1 MKKTCFLC
9 FLFILLFPLVITAQD
24 QEETPQAQKARV
36 IVDKARI
43 YLESNPYSFV
53 IDTVG
58 RGTIVTLFQTGKQN
72 KNWLYISYYSKKRM
86 AQVTGFIDINLVE
99 MINENP
105 KNPEPSEETEVKP
118 VTKKQDELMVQSEA
132 ESTAEKKEEAQEAQT
147 QASLEKDESTE
158 TEKELSDMQKELTV
172 QRNKIKEIEKQSGE
186 EEMRDQTKSEEEAG
200 IGKESEGKQ
209 EEEKETAVQTKPMTE
224 SAQEEKESFE
234 EEQKIEKALEQK
246 KAEKREVKTEQ
257 KEEAEEETGT
267 EETGTETVKESKK
280 QAEEMK
286 AQMEREDINQEAESH
301 KEQKE
306 QPAEEIVQE
315 VLTKITIKV
324 RKANIRLMPSL
335 KSAVIHQLPF
345 GVELK
350 PLAKSGN
357 WYRVNLPP
365 NPDGIT
371 LSGYIH
377 DSIVNET
384 FEKQIMAPPEPE
396 EPPESELEIP
406 EEEPEP
412 VPEPS
417 QEIQPAERTGLTL
430 PPFWIGGGAGYIIPS
445 ESNFEKGINFGGTLG
460 FGITRYLAIELR
472 VPYYQSNVTGSIGG
486 LSKGQFQSISL
497 SLSVQARYPI
507 KNLII
512 PYFVGGGDYHL
523 NKFNLDDEIANSWNA
538 MGFDIEETVDHTLGF
553 HFGGG
558 IDLFI
563 LRSLALNLDVR
574 YSTAS
579 LKGAWRLADTFSQ
592 VETTGPLDNIK
603 LNSIQAGISVKFF
616 LNR

>member
-1 MKKTCFLC
+1 MKKRCVLSV
-9 FLFILLFPLVITAQD
+9 LIVLLSPLLITAQD
-24 QEETPQAQKARV
+24 QEEIPQAQKARV
-36 IVDKARI
+36 IVEKAHI

-58 RGTIVTLFQTGKQN
+58 RGTIVTLFQTGKKN
-72 KNWLYISYYSKKRM
+72 KKWLYISYYSKKRM

-99 MINENP
+99 MINEEP
-105 KNPEPSEETEVKP
+105 KKPEPSEEIEEKSVTE
-118 VTKKQDELMVQSEA
+118 KQDESTIRSEA
-132 ESTAEKKEEAQEAQT
+132 EGTAEEKEEIQEEQNQARLGKKEPIQ
-147 QASLEKDESTE
+147 S
-158 TEKELSDMQKELTV
+158 EKELSDVQKELTS
-172 QRNKIKEIEKQSGE
+172 QGNKLKEIEKQSGE
-186 EEMRDQTKSEEEAG
+186 EEVRDQTKTEEAAG
-200 IGKESEGKQ
+200 IKKES
-209 EEEKETAVQTKPMTE
+209 V
-224 SAQEEKESFE
+224 E
-234 EEQKIEKALEQK
+234 EEQKIEQAVKQDT
-246 KAEKREVKTEQ
+246 AEKMEVKTEQ
-257 KEEAEEETGT
+257 KEEAEDQTKTEEKGT
-267 EETGTETVKESKK
+267 EAEKELEKP
-280 QAEEMK
+280 AEEMK
-286 AQMEREDINQEAESH
+286 AQTEGEEKNQEAKISE
-301 KEQKE
+301 EQKE
-306 QPAEEIVQE
+306 HPGEEIVQE

-335 KSAVIHQLPF
+335 KSDVIHQLPF
-345 GVELK
+345 GVDLK

-384 FEKQIMAPPEPE
+384 FEKQILAPPEPE
-396 EPPESELEIP
+396 EPQESEPKIP
-406 EEEPEP
+406 VEEPEP
-412 VPEPS
+412 APEPS
-417 QEIQPAERTGLTL
+417 QEIQPAVRTGITL
-430 PPFWIGGGAGYIIPS
+430 PPFWIGGGAGYTMPS

-460 FGITRYLAIELR
+460 FGITRYLAVELR

-486 LSKGQFQSISL
+486 LSTGQFQSISL

-507 KNLII
+507 KSLII
-512 PYFVGGGDYHL
+512 PYLVAGGNYFL
-523 NKFNLDDEIANSWNA
+523 NKFTLDNEIVNSWNA
-538 MGFDIEETVDHTLGF
+538 MGINIEENVDHAFGF

-563 LRSLALNLDVR
+563 MKSLALNLDVR

-579 LKGAWRLADTFSQ
+579 MKGDWRLADTISQ
-592 VETTGPLDNIK
+592 EETTGPIENIK

>member
-1 MKKTCFLC
+1 MKKRCVLSV
-9 FLFILLFPLVITAQD
+9 LIVLLSPLLITAQD
-24 QEETPQAQKARV
+24 QEDTPQAQKARV
-36 IVDKARI
+36 IVEKARI

-58 RGTIVTLFQTGKQN
+58 RGTIVTLFQTGKKN
-72 KNWLYISYYSKKRM
+72 KKWLYISYYSKKRM

-99 MINENP
+99 MINEEP
-105 KNPEPSEETEVKP
+105 KKPEPSEEIEEKSVTE
-118 VTKKQDELMVQSEA
+118 KQDESTIRSEA
-132 ESTAEKKEEAQEAQT
+132 EGTAEEKEEIQEEQNQARLGKKEPIQ
-147 QASLEKDESTE
+147 S
-158 TEKELSDMQKELTV
+158 EKELSDVQKELTS
-172 QRNKIKEIEKQSGE
+172 QGNKLKEIEKQSGE
-186 EEMRDQTKSEEEAG
+186 EEVRDQTRTEEAAG
-200 IGKESEGKQ
+200 IKKES
-209 EEEKETAVQTKPMTE
+209 V
-224 SAQEEKESFE
+224 E
-234 EEQKIEKALEQK
+234 EEQKIEQAVKQDT
-246 KAEKREVKTEQ
+246 AEKMEVKTEQ
-257 KEEAEEETGT
+257 KEEAEDQTKTEEKGT
-267 EETGTETVKESKK
+267 EAEKELEKP
-280 QAEEMK
+280 AEEMK
-286 AQMEREDINQEAESH
+286 AQTEGEEKNQEAKISE
-301 KEQKE
+301 EQKE
-306 QPAEEIVQE
+306 HPGEEIVQE

-335 KSAVIHQLPF
+335 KSDVIHQLPF
-345 GVELK
+345 GVDLK

-384 FEKQIMAPPEPE
+384 FEKQILAPPEPE
-396 EPPESELEIP
+396 EPQESEPKIP
-406 EEEPEP
+406 VEEPEP
-412 VPEPS
+412 APEPS
-417 QEIQPAERTGLTL
+417 QEIQPAVRTGITL
-430 PPFWIGGGAGYIIPS
+430 PPFWIGGGAGYTMPS

-460 FGITRYLAIELR
+460 FGITRYLAVELR

-486 LSKGQFQSISL
+486 LSTGQFQSISL

-507 KNLII
+507 KSLII
-512 PYFVGGGDYHL
+512 PYLVAGGDYLL
-523 NKFNLDDEIANSWNA
+523 NKFTLDNETVNSWNA
-538 MGFDIEETVDHTLGF
+538 MGIDIEENVDHAFGF

-563 LRSLALNLDVR
+563 MKSLALNLDVR

-579 LKGAWRLADTFSQ
+579 MKGDWRLADTISQ
-592 VETTGPLDNIK
+592 EETTGPIENIK